1 MVILQ
6 KLGLAALA
14 PQPDVTRFS
23 NWWYSAVR
31 SVPKELKKGPNS
43 LIILVAWEILKHR
56 NACVFEGCHTLYP
69 ISVIGSC
76 L

>member
-1 MVILQ
+1 MVIL
-6 KLGLAALA
+6 KFLGLAALA
-14 PQPDVTRFS
+14 HQPAVTRFS

-43 LIILVAWEILKHR
+43 LIILVAWEISKHR
-56 NACVFEGCHTLYP
+56 NACVFEGARPCIPL
-69 ISVIGSC
+69 V